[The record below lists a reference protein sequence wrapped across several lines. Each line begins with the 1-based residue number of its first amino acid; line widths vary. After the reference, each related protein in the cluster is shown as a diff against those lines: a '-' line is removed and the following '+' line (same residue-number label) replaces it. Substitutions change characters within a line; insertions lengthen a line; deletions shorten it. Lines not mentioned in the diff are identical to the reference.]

1 MAMDG
6 SGERRQGNLEFEP
19 DTGLLVVGTRTA
31 VLDPKPEPRAVVG
44 TYVELVV
51 AQREVVPLTHIDL
64 RNRELVQLSSLLALP
79 QDELDELI
87 DRELVRLLSGATPT
101 ALAAGIAAP
110 TGWSAKRRLF
120 VFGGI
125 TVAALATALGVTIA
139 TQGST
144 VEVPGTTATGGGGSV
159 EVIELEGGGTA
170 TRTESDPAPVAEDG
184 TDVGTAVVIERNP

>member
-1 MAMDG
+1 
-6 SGERRQGNLEFEP
+6 
-19 DTGLLVVGTRTA
+19 VVGTRTA
-31 VLDPKPEPRAVVG
+31 VLDRHPEPRAVVG

-87 DRELVRLLSGATPT
+87 DRELVRLLSGAAPS

-125 TVAALATALGVTIA
+125 SVAALATAIGVTIA

-144 VEVPGTTATGGGGSV
+144 VELPSTTATGGGSV